1 MLSIIIPIYNEA
13 DNINSFFDEVVT
25 SIPENVK
32 FELIYVDDC
41 STDDSLTTIQS
52 LENKNSF
59 VKYISLSKNFGSHI
73 AIKAGIDHSLGKMI
87 FVISGDG
94 EEDPKILNKMID
106 SLNNG
111 NDVVWAIRE
120 NKKNNFITLFFYKL
134 LFKLSNKSIS
144 YFKDFAYA
152 DYYLINSKVVEVI
165 KNTKLKN
172 TSLFGLISW
181 LGLNQTQV
189 SYTRRDRL
197 HVKSKWNKANK
208 FNLAFDW
215 LINFTPSPARL
226 ISFSG
231 LFFSLIS
238 FIYLIVIVVNSFSG
252 VVIEGW
258 ASTIAILLFFNGLLL
273 IILGVIGE
281 YIWRILSNNLDL
293 PVYIVN
299 KKNL

>member
-1 MLSIIIPIYNEA
+1 MLSVIIPIHNEA
-13 DNINSFFDEVVT
+13 DNINSFFEEVVS
-25 SIPENVK
+25 SIPESVK

-41 STDDSLTTIQS
+41 STDDSLSTIQS
-52 LENKNSF
+52 LKNKNSF

-73 AIKAGIDHSLGKMI
+73 AVKAGIDYSSGEMV

-134 LFKLSNKSIS
+134 LFKLSNKSIA

-181 LGLNQTQV
+181 LGLKQTQV

-197 HVKSKWNKANK
+197 HGKSKWNRTNK

-238 FIYLIVIVVNSFSG
+238 FIYLIVIVINSFSG

-273 IILGVIGE
+273 IILGIIGE

-299 KKNL
+299 EKNL